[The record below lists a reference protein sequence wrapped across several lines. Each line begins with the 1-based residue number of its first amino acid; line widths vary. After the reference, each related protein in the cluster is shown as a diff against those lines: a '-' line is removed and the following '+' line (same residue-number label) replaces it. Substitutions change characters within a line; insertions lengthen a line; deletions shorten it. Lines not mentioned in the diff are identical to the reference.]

1 MAPRCFG
8 PSSEKASET
17 NHASHRLRR
26 IIGAAAAAR
35 AQGLHRQVPPRLS
48 LGMGKR
54 VTLKQLGLKKTPH
67 GYGVFVQQE
76 KARLSARPPRPRR
89 RLTFK
94 QPVKWQPWRTAERWK
109 QLGPNGQAPFKAT
122 AARRLTELRAK
133 RREQAQKRRRG
144 AACDSESGD
153 DGLTAPQPSDLEIG
167 DADLA
172 APKPSVAGRVVSD
185 AGLTAPQPEIH
196 TGRFL
201 WQDSDDH
208 MPRGI
213 TFASSGDVGSDQK
226 FLGQGTHGVVIKCR
240 EAQTLEEFAVKITN
254 VKGDSADDMADAFAV
269 VLREYEM
276 LRKCSHPNVAC
287 ALAHLQ
293 NVDLRQVG
301 LLLELADVS
310 LWHFLKR
317 KCKTRCETPTLQ
329 GRLAAALQLCRGLAH
344 THHCNVVHCD
354 VKPANVLL
362 RFGSEC
368 AGRMEGSR
376 LMIAD
381 YGLSRT
387 QAEAQQGDKAN
398 AINSLPYRPPELLRM
413 GTRRVAFGGE
423 VDVWALGATAF
434 DIAAFGNAK
443 GPNIM
448 MAHYFLLEGA
458 ARQIDV
464 VVARDMALAR
474 LAPDDTLLKRMA
486 AACAATTA
494 RRPSVEAA
502 MQDLRHRMT
511 LGAM

>member
-1 MAPRCFG
+1 
-8 PSSEKASET
+8 
-17 NHASHRLRR
+17 
-26 IIGAAAAAR
+26 
-35 AQGLHRQVPPRLS
+35 
-48 LGMGKR
+48 
-54 VTLKQLGLKKTPH
+54 
-67 GYGVFVQQE
+67 
-76 KARLSARPPRPRR
+76 
-89 RLTFK
+89 
-94 QPVKWQPWRTAERWK
+94 
-109 QLGPNGQAPFKAT
+109 
-122 AARRLTELRAK
+122 
-133 RREQAQKRRRG
+133 
-144 AACDSESGD
+144 
-153 DGLTAPQPSDLEIG
+153 
-167 DADLA
+167 
-172 APKPSVAGRVVSD
+172 
-185 AGLTAPQPEIH
+185 
-196 TGRFL
+196 
-201 WQDSDDH
+201 

-240 EAQTLEEFAVKITN
+240 EAQTLEEFAVKITS

-387 QAEAQQGDKAN
+387 KAEAQQGDKAN

-413 GTRRVAFGGE
+413 ETRRVAFGGE

-448 MAHYFLLEGA
+448 MAHYFLQEGA
-458 ARQIDV
+458 ARQFDL

-474 LAPDDTLLKRMA
+474 LAPDDTLLQRMV
-486 AACAATTA
+486 AACAATTK

-502 MQDLRHRMT
+502 MQELRHRMT